1 MIFCL
6 FFDKKSLF
14 KNEEILKY
22 LFDKVNY
29 KKGKSGRMY
38 IKGKGMINSD

>member
-1 MIFCL
+1 ML
-6 FFDKKSLF
+6 
-14 KNEEILKY
+14 KNEVILKY

-29 KKGKSGRMY
+29 KKGKGGRMY